1 MFMHMCKMHLVKA
14 FGEGI
19 WYLMVLATHGMIH
32 LLQQCTEY
40 SRQPFC
46 TMVSELCF
54 ALGNINK

>member
-1 MFMHMCKMHLVKA
+1 MHLVKA